1 MNINKNL
8 FFLAQFILF
17 SFFIFSHCNLGDNE
31 EIYIDEQLPWPERVS
46 ITSISSTSL
55 KVEWIDVMQH
65 CNDCFYRI
73 ERAVD
78 SSGFTLLQ
86 EQFKNNYYYDYDVD
100 AGKRYS
106 YRITTYN
113 NEKSSFEVTLRARY
127 DQANDLKTV
136 IDFPNSWGIKLSNNK
151 QLLSVVGNDT
161 ITILDV
167 NTWSRLIT
175 IKVGSKSGSSV
186 QFSDDD
192 SKIIFDA
199 DTLIKIANTSD
210 GSIIHTIALTH
221 QCYGFSFNTDMSRFL
236 AHTWI
241 TIPYQQNEFLDCV
254 DYNGNRLWRLE
265 RTDFC
270 SGSLYRASTNEFI
283 ALTENKI
290 MFLNS
295 QDGSANYTLPFKDC
309 SYEDTEFARNK
320 NDLVTLC
327 YSNGAFI
334 FKLNLDTKNRI
345 DTGTRWGRA
354 SNLAYVENGNYYIYA
369 NDNMIAFHNEGQT
382 WDYFTF
388 APFID
393 WITDLEYSSVT
404 GDIILSTLS
413 GIYVYSSQKSYKW
426 FAYPYYGNHD

>member
-8 FFLAQFILF
+8 FFLAPFVLL

-31 EIYIDEQLPWPERVS
+31 EIYIEEQLPTPERVS
-46 ITSISSTSL
+46 ITSINSTAL
-55 KVEWIDVMQH
+55 KVEWVDVMQY
-65 CNDCFYRI
+65 CADCYYKI

-78 SSGFTLLQ
+78 SSGFNLLQ
-86 EQFKNNYYYDYDVD
+86 DQFRNSYYYDYDVD

-113 NEKSSFEVTLRARY
+113 KEKSSFEVVLRARY
-127 DQANDLKTV
+127 DLANTLKTFV
-136 IDFPNSWGIKLSNNK
+136 DFPNSLYLKLSHNN
-151 QLLSVVGNDT
+151 QLLAVLSIDT
-161 ITILDV
+161 ITIWDINNL
-167 NTWSRLIT
+167 NRLTT
-175 IKVGSKSGSSV
+175 IKTGGKYIGDIH
-186 QFSDDD
+186 FSEDD
-192 SKIIFDA
+192 SKIIFSVDS
-199 DTLIKIANTSD
+199 LIKIANISD
-210 GSIIHTIALTH
+210 GTIIHTITLEH
-221 QCYGFSFNTDMSRFL
+221 LCYGFTFNTDMSKFL

-241 TIPYQQNEFLDCV
+241 LIPYQQTEFLDCV

-309 SYEDTEFARNK
+309 SYRDAKFIGNK
-320 NDLVTLC
+320 NELVTLC
-327 YSNGAFI
+327 YANGAFM
-334 FKLNLDTKNRI
+334 FKLNLDTKNRV
-345 DTGTRWGRA
+345 DTGTRWGHA

-426 FAYPYYGNHD
+426 FAYPYYGNHY

>member
-1 MNINKNL
+1 
-8 FFLAQFILF
+8 
-17 SFFIFSHCNLGDNE
+17 LGDNE
-31 EIYIDEQLPWPERVS
+31 EIYIEEQLPTPERVS
-46 ITSISSTSL
+46 ITSINNTAL
-55 KVEWIDVMQH
+55 KVEWADVMQY
-65 CNDCFYRI
+65 CEDCYYKI

-78 SSGFTLLQ
+78 TSGFTILQ
-86 EQFKNNYYYDYDVD
+86 DQFKNSYYYDYDVD
-100 AGKRYS
+100 AGKRFS

-113 NEKSSFEVTLRARY
+113 NEKSSFGVTFRARY
-127 DQANDLKTV
+127 DLANDLKTV
-136 IDFPNSWGIKLSNNK
+136 IDFPNSWGIKLSHNK

-161 ITILDV
+161 ITIWDV

-175 IKVGSKSGSSV
+175 IKAGSKSGSSV

-221 QCYGFSFNTDMSRFL
+221 QCYGFSFNSDMSKFL

-241 TIPYQQNEFLDCV
+241 TIPYQQTEFLDCV
-254 DYNGNRLWRLE
+254 DYNGNRLWRLDS
-265 RTDFC
+265 TGLC
-270 SGSLYRASTNEFI
+270 TGSLYRPSTDEFI
-283 ALTENKI
+283 ALTRNNI
-290 MFLNS
+290 LFLNA
-295 QDGSANYTLPFKDC
+295 QDGSADYTLPLKDC

-327 YSNGAFI
+327 YSIDAFI
-334 FKLNLDTKNRI
+334 FKLNLDTKSRV

-369 NDNMIAFHNEGQT
+369 NDNMIAFHTEGQS

-393 WITDLEYSSVT
+393 WISDLEYSPIT
-404 GDIILSTLS
+404 GDIILSTPS

-426 FAYPYYGNHD
+426 FAYPYYGNHY

>member
-1 MNINKNL
+1 MNLYSHHLIRIVFSLGLTFL
-8 FFLAQFILF
+8 FLSCDLMDD
-17 SFFIFSHCNLGDNE
+17 GE
-31 EIYIDEQLPWPERVS
+31 VYIDEQLPWPERVS
-46 ITSISSTSL
+46 ITSINSTSL

-161 ITILDV
+161 ITIWDV

-175 IKVGSKSGSSV
+175 IKAGSKYGSNV
-186 QFSDDD
+186 QFSEDD
-192 SKIIFDA
+192 SKIVFDA

-210 GSIIHTIALTH
+210 GSIINTITLEH
-221 QCYGFSFNTDMSRFL
+221 LCYGFTFNTDMSRFL

-241 TIPYQQNEFLDCV
+241 LIPYKQTEFLECV
-254 DYNGNRLWRLE
+254 DYNGNRLWRLDS
-265 RTDFC
+265 TGLC
-270 SGSLYRASTNEFI
+270 TGSLYRPSTNEFI
-283 ALTENKI
+283 ALTRNNI
-290 MFLNS
+290 LFLNP
-295 QDGSANYTLPFKDC
+295 QDGNANYTLPLKDC
-309 SYEDTEFARNK
+309 VYEDAQFAGNK

-327 YSNGAFI
+327 YSNEAFM
-334 FKLNLDTKNRI
+334 FKLNLDTKNRV
-345 DTGTRWGRA
+345 DTRSRWGRA

-369 NDNMIAFHNEGQT
+369 NDNMLAFHYPAQE

-388 APFID
+388 APFLD
-393 WITDLEYSSVT
+393 WIRDIEYSPVT
-404 GDIILSTLS
+404 GDIILSTDKN
-413 GIYVYSSQKSYKW
+413 IYVYSSQKSYKW
-426 FAYPYYGNHD
+426 FAYPYYGNHY